1 MKRLLIAFVA
11 FSAILS
17 CTQAYIP
24 QPDPYV
30 PAPGTCV
37 FKAQVELLEGQW
49 VWDAVHDK
57 VGVYADNLT
66 NSPFQPRAAFDGK
79 SGVVELMGEGATG
92 QAYAYFPYSFNGEEA
107 VREGRQPLSEHQSY
121 QSSALE
127 QIQNNTTFVAA
138 ADEDGLFRFRCLCGA
153 LHIKIK
159 MHFEEPVQHVTFVST
174 TPVSGWLDVTG
185 VQEETIVHP
194 GYSINITD
202 IGRPCTEN
210 SPLDVWVMLPEGS
223 YSGLSITVAGA
234 TESLS
239 TVIEG
244 TFQLR
249 AGEETS
255 VSAEEKKVD
264 YNGGSL
270 EGEEVDYD

>member
-1 MKRLLIAFVA
+1 MKRLFIAFVA

-30 PAPGTCV
+30 PEPGTCV
-37 FKAQVELLEGQW
+37 FKAQVEFPDGQW

-66 NSPFQPRAAFDGK
+66 NALFQPRAAFDGK
-79 SGVVELMGEGATG
+79 SGVIELMGEGAIG
-92 QAYAYFPYSFNGEEA
+92 QAYAYFPYSSHGEEA
-107 VREGRQPLSEHQSY
+107 AREGRQPLSEHQSY
-121 QSSALE
+121 QSSAIE
-127 QIQNNTTFVAA
+127 QIKHNTTFVAA

-153 LHIKIK
+153 LHIQVK
-159 MHFEEPVQHVTFVST
+159 MQFSEPVQSLTLASS
-174 TPVSGWLDVTG
+174 TPVTGLLDVTG
-185 VQEETIVHP
+185 AKQEAITHP
-194 GYSINITD
+194 GYIVSVTEID
-202 IGRPCTEN
+202 RPCTEN

-223 YSGLSITVAGA
+223 YNGLSITVAGA

-249 AGEETS
+249 SAQETS
-255 VSAEEKKVD
+255 ISAEEKKID
-264 YNGGSL
+264 YDGGYL
-270 EGEEVDYD
+270 EGEDVDYD